1 MNIAK
6 NKAAGN
12 YKIVVGADVAKDKID
27 VSINGEK
34 PYLFHNS
41 KAGVADL
48 VDLLEET
55 NPDLVVYEPTGGYER
70 ELEEQLRA
78 ARIPLYRCHPP
89 RFRSYAR
96 SKGYLAKTDRLD
108 AKLLAEYGLERS
120 PKPTAPPDPLL
131 ASIASRM
138 KRRQQ
143 LVRERTREKNRRLRE
158 RDKQLKAMMEEHI
171 QQLDAQ
177 VKTLEE
183 QILERIG
190 QRESLQRMFDLMKSV
205 KGVGN
210 ISAVS
215 LTLCASEFAEL
226 RSKEA
231 VSLFGLAPVAWES
244 GKSFGKRS
252 IRGGRSPIRAAL
264 YMAALSASRY
274 NPDLKAFY
282 ERLLRRG
289 KPAKVALVGVARK
302 LVVLAYAI
310 AKRGTPWTAV
320 YSGSGLGCLE
330 ESESSDGSAASPTGT
345 SAAAPTD
352 TSAARSESDETTF
365 RETAAAAPLVLPKK
379 CPPRQLSEPRRTRND

>member
-158 RDKQLKAMMEEHI
+158 RDKQLKAMG
-171 QQLDAQ
+171 D
-177 VKTLEE
+177 
-183 QILERIG
+183 
-190 QRESLQRMFDLMKSV
+190 
-205 KGVGN
+205 

-215 LTLCASEFAEL
+215 LTLCAFEFAEL

-352 TSAARSESDETTF
+352 TSAASPTDTSAARSESDETTF

>member
-1 MNIAK
+1 M
-6 NKAAGN
+6 
-12 YKIVVGADVAKDKID
+12 
-27 VSINGEK
+27 
-34 PYLFHNS
+34 
-41 KAGVADL
+41 
-48 VDLLEET
+48 
-55 NPDLVVYEPTGGYER
+55 
-70 ELEEQLRA
+70 
-78 ARIPLYRCHPP
+78 
-89 RFRSYAR
+89 
-96 SKGYLAKTDRLD
+96 
-108 AKLLAEYGLERS
+108 
-120 PKPTAPPDPLL
+120 
-131 ASIASRM
+131 
-138 KRRQQ
+138 
-143 LVRERTREKNRRLRE
+143 RERTREKNRRLRE

-205 KGVGN
+205 KGVGD

-215 LTLCASEFAEL
+215 LTLCAFEFAEL

-320 YSGSGLGCLE
+320 YSGSGLDRLE
-330 ESESSDGSAASPTGT
+330 ESGSSER
-345 SAAAPTD
+345 SAAAPTE
-352 TSAARSESDETTF
+352 TSAARSGSDETTF
-365 RETAAAAPLVLPKK
+365 QETAAAAPSVLPKK